1 MERQAFHSHESG
13 EESRLGF
20 TEEVTLETKS
30 HRRTY
35 ETRKEERLGEGLLCK
50 GVWGK
55 QCFCFTKPRAL
66 EGSKSEQQNRVNQAK
81 RARQTRPVRL
91 ELVLGRVGSHRRPS
105 AGMLAFLRKAHL

>member
-1 MERQAFHSHESG
+1 MERQAFHSRESG

-20 TEEVTLETKS
+20 TEEVTLETES

-55 QCFCFTKPRAL
+55 QCFCFT
-66 EGSKSEQQNRVNQAK
+66 
-81 RARQTRPVRL
+81 
-91 ELVLGRVGSHRRPS
+91 
-105 AGMLAFLRKAHL
+105 